1 MHLLEGVG
9 GFHHGQ
15 REDEC
20 EDHGDGYGDFASM
33 VFHESMYAVAYGALP
48 GVAVPFF
55 VFQGHRV
62 RSFLC
67 DKRKPPT
74 NVGGFR
80 SLRVCGL
87 LLVGH
92 LLIRRVVALGD
103 GGACRV
109 ACDGSLEKC
118 REVDAQ

>member
-1 MHLLEGVG
+1 MGDEIVRPVAGLEGDASVG
-9 GFHHGQ
+9 Q
-15 REDEC
+15 
-20 EDHGDGYGDFASM
+20 GDLASVM
-33 VFHESMYAVAYGALP
+33 FHECVHAVAHGAFP

-55 VFQGHRV
+55 VVQGYRA

-80 SLRVCGL
+80 SLCVCGL
-87 LLVGH
+87 LLVGY
-92 LLIRRVVALGD
+92 LLVRHVVALGD
-103 GGACRV
+103 GSACCV
-109 ACDGSLEKC
+109 TCDGALKKR